1 MNVLCDK
8 YQSLIAGLGFTA
20 LYTSVILVV
29 AGFLRSQFEN
39 SVPDLTYLMNPKPD
53 NILEIS

>member
-8 YQSLIAGLGFTA
+8 YQNLIAGLGFTA

-29 AGFLRSQFEN
+29 AGFIRGAFQGNL
-39 SVPDLTYLMNPKPD
+39 P
-53 NILEIS
+53 